1 MRLGG
6 RIEAASEVLE
16 DVLSRRTPVAMA
28 LRDWGKAHRFAGSK
42 DRSAIGNIVYDGLR
56 QKSSLGFRM
65 DSEDP
70 RSLALAAVVFSG
82 GISVEDIVSQ
92 TEGDKHFGAPLTP
105 DQIAKLKGKISLG
118 TAPDWVKADVPEW
131 IWPSFESNFDEE
143 AIVEGK
149 ALAIR
154 PPLDIRVNSIKAS
167 KGEIKIDAATD
178 TPISP
183 IGLRLPPIIGQGRHP
198 NVQIEPDF
206 MTGKLE
212 IQDEGSQIVS
222 QLIAAMPGE
231 TVLDYCAGGGGKSL
245 ALAADMK
252 NQGVVHA
259 FDIDKRRLAPT
270 YDRSARAGASIIEVI
285 QPPAKNLEALKGKMD
300 RVLVDAPCTGV
311 GTWRRKADAK
321 WRLSEDAL
329 ARRMKEQVKVLDEAQ
344 AFVRPGGY
352 LFYVT
357 CSMLPSENEHQVYS
371 FLERSPDFT
380 LLSAGEVWE
389 EKFGVDCPKP
399 WSADG
404 CTLTLTPASTY
415 TDGFF
420 FSVMEK
426 KS

>member
-1 MRLGG
+1 VTKTVFIAAWIFIVA
-6 RIEAASEVLE
+6 RILH
-16 DVLSRRTPVAMA
+16 A
-28 LRDWGKAHRFAGSK
+28 LVHLTKNIIFPYRFGAGSK